1 VTIKSDKW
9 IRRMALEHGMIEP
22 FVEKQVR
29 QGVVSYGLSSYG
41 YDLRVADEFKIF
53 TNINST
59 LIDPKNFDESSFVNV
74 KGNCI
79 IPPNSFALART
90 VEYLRIPR
98 NVLTVCLGK
107 CVTGDTRIV
116 DADTGDYLPISE
128 FAGRGRTIG
137 LDGWRLGPLAV
148 SDFIPQ
154 GVKPVFR
161 MRTRTGLEIRATANH
176 PFRQLHGWTALEELR
191 PGDRIA
197 VAREVPIF
205 GTTPLPEWEAT
216 LLGLMISEGQCHT
229 PGHGPVFTNEDPV
242 LVAAFERTVRDGLG
256 MEVTYNGQLGY
267 RAVNRAGRGG
277 EMETNRASIW
287 LESHGQRTKSA
298 QKNVPPAVFRAPRES
313 VIEFLR
319 ALFSGDGSIYGDA
332 DSTFLEYYSM
342 SRRLVEDVHHLLLRF
357 GIVSLI
363 RSEVTQVATTAF
375 KVQIT
380 DRRMIRRF
388 AEQIG
393 FMAGSQKQVS
403 LETFLP
409 ALAQG
414 RVKSNFDTL
423 PKEAWSVSREAAHSA
438 GRTLSSIG
446 IRSTSPGQS
455 LSIATVELVADATS
469 DETLTDLSS
478 ETGPLWDVVV
488 SIEPAGEEEVFD
500 LTVPGAENFLANGIA
515 CHNSTYA
522 RCGMIVN
529 VTPFEPEWQGHATLE
544 ISNTTPLPA
553 RIYANE
559 GLCQVLFFESDEMCE
574 TSYADKKGK
583 YQAQG
588 PEIVLPRM

>member
-1 VTIKSDKW
+1 
-9 IRRMALEHGMIEP
+9 
-22 FVEKQVR
+22 
-29 QGVVSYGLSSYG
+29 
-41 YDLRVADEFKIF
+41 
-53 TNINST
+53 
-59 LIDPKNFDESSFVNV
+59 VNV
-74 KGNCI
+74 KGDCI

-107 CVTGDTRIV
+107 CVTGDTRVV
-116 DADTGDYLPISE
+116 DAETGDYLPISE

-137 LDGWRLGPLAV
+137 LDGWRLAPLGV

-161 MRTRTGLEIRATANH
+161 MTTRTGLQIRATANH
-176 PFRQLHGWTALEELR
+176 PFRQLQGWTALSELR

-205 GTTPLPEWEAT
+205 GNTPLPEWEAT
-216 LLGLMISEGQCHT
+216 LLGLMISEGQCYT
-229 PGHGPVFTNEDPV
+229 PGHSPVFSNEDPA
-242 LVAAFERTVRDGLG
+242 LIAAFERTVRDGLG
-256 MEVTYNGQLGY
+256 G
-267 RAVNRAGRGG
+267 RAVDRGG
-277 EMETNRASIW
+277 EMETDRAAVW
-287 LESHGQRTKSA
+287 LASHGMRTKSA
-298 QKNVPPAVFRAPRES
+298 EKSVPSAVFRAPRES
-313 VIEFLR
+313 VVEFLR
-319 ALFSGDGSIYGDA
+319 ALLSADGSISGDA
-332 DSTFLEYYSM
+332 DATLLEYSAG

-363 RSEVTQVATTAF
+363 RHEATQVETTAF
-375 KVQIT
+375 RVQIT

-393 FMAGSQKQVS
+393 FLAGSQKQAT

-414 RVKSNFDTL
+414 RVKFHFDTL
-423 PKEAWSVSREAAHSA
+423 PKEALAVMTEAAYGA
-438 GRTLSSIG
+438 GRTLSSLG
-446 IRSTSPGQS
+446 IRSTSPSQS
-455 LSIATVELVADATS
+455 LSLATATLVADATR
-469 DETLTDLSS
+469 DETLVALSS
-478 ETGPLWDVVV
+478 DTGPLWDVVV

-500 LTVPGAENFLANGIA
+500 LTVPGAENFLANGIV

-522 RCGMIVN
+522 RCGLIVN

-559 GLCQVLFFESDEMCE
+559 GLCQVLFFESDEPCE